1 MLNSEKESGPVN
13 ANHKRDYALGYTES
27 EFERLQSQ
35 GRFFRDLTEDLLRRA
50 GCEFACRVEIWR
62 GGTRMLRFQIPLIKP
77 DVQISRIRLS
87 DKVSDAV
94 AHPERPRGA
103 MVRLGI
109 AVLPDRLSAS
119 WRLLGFRQSLALLVL
134 RP

>member
-1 MLNSEKESGPVN
+1 
-13 ANHKRDYALGYTES
+13 
-27 EFERLQSQ
+27 
-35 GRFFRDLTEDLLRRA
+35 
-50 GCEFACRVEIWR
+50 
-62 GGTRMLRFQIPLIKP
+62 MLRFQIPLINP

-109 AVLPDRLSAS
+109 AVLPDRL
-119 WRLLGFRQSLALLVL
+119 RLLGFRQSLALLVL
-134 RP
+134 RPWPLN